1 MIVGK
6 EKAVYDKKKCFKE
19 GQKGWKNIESWTNRK
34 ITLGH
39 SSLKP
44 VKLNLLETSK
54 HRQRTT
60 ENCALKSENDAL
72 QYSQSPRIHN
82 GYNIGYIPRD
92 ISYN

>member
-1 MIVGK
+1 MEKYRIVD
-6 EKAVYDKKKCFKE
+6 ES
-19 GQKGWKNIESWTNRK
+19 KNHSGT
-34 ITLGH
+34 H